1 MQEVARSN
9 EIKPGSE
16 RSFGLLFCAVFV
28 IVALWPLM
36 SDGGIR
42 WWAVI
47 IAALFG
53 AAGLVVPAVLRP
65 LNLLWFR
72 FGMLLHAVV
81 SPLILGLIFL
91 AVVVPTG
98 LLLRLFGKDVLDI
111 KSGAGDRSSYWIK
124 RNASATVAESM
135 RNQF

>member
-1 MQEVARSN
+1 MQEAARSN

-16 RSFGLLFCAVFV
+16 RSFGFVFCAVFV

-36 SDGGIR
+36 SGGGIR

-47 IAALFG
+47 VAALFG

-81 SPLILGLIFL
+81 SPLILGLIFV

-111 KSGAGDRSSYWIK
+111 KPGAGGRSSYWIK
-124 RNASATVAESM
+124 RSASATAAESM